1 MSDYETMLWEQDGAL
16 GRITLNR
23 PDSLNAW
30 NRQFGIDLGAIITG
44 EAADPSVRAVL
55 LSGAG
60 NAFSSGA
67 DLKSTGDVEM
77 HPDDNMPDIGKRLRS
92 LYNPIITGVRDLP
105 KPVVAAVQGPAVG
118 IGCSLALACDLI
130 LAAEDAYFFLSFA
143 NIGLMPD
150 GGATLSV
157 PARVGKAR
165 AMEMSLLAEKVPA
178 PKALQWGLINAVY
191 PSASLHEEADA
202 LANRLA
208 AGPTR
213 AYAAAKQALNKSLY
227 GGLEE
232 QLELEAEQQHKL
244 FRSADVMEGAM
255 AFLQKRDPS
264 FTGT

>member
-30 NRQFGIDLGAIITG
+30 NRQFGVDLGAIING
-44 EAADPSVRAVL
+44 EAADPSVRAIL
-55 LSGAG
+55 ISGAG

-77 HPDDNMPDIGKRLRS
+77 HPDDNMPDIGNRLRT
-92 LYNPIITGVRDLP
+92 LYNPIITGVRELP
-105 KPVVAAVQGPAVG
+105 KPVVAAVNGAAVG

-157 PARVGKAR
+157 PARIGKAR

-178 PKALQWGLINAVY
+178 PKALEWGLINAVH
-191 PSASLHEEADA
+191 PNAEPDGRGRGARQPARRRPDP
-202 LANRLA
+202 RLRCDQAGDQQSDVHGPRRPARTRGGRA
-208 AGPTR
+208 ARTLPQPRT
-213 AYAAAKQALNKSLY
+213 
-227 GGLEE
+227 
-232 QLELEAEQQHKL
+232 
-244 FRSADVMEGAM
+244 
-255 AFLQKRDPS
+255 
-264 FTGT
+264 